1 MVKLR
6 IEEILKEKKMTKYQ
20 LNKKLG
26 GMCYR
31 NFNNIVTNQI
41 SSIRFDTLEKFAKAL
56 EVPVGELFE
65 ETDD

>member
-6 IEEILKEKKMTKYQ
+6 IEKILKEKNMTKYQ